1 LFLLYLTCDIAEQK
15 VSLRKRVVQSREQE
29 PPDVTRVKVRT
40 TAVLTELALSLP
52 IEIAIA
58 QNRFGLGAGGEDVP
72 TDPKSSLLAQ
82 LHAYQST
89 PPTLSGLADSTTL
102 GRTFTTRMAEA
113 GRIEDK
119 AEQTAARGQVRQWA
133 REVCRNEIDA
143 RVRVALSSPAPFIE
157 RLVHFW
163 SNHFAVSVQ
172 KPQVYLMAGAFER
185 EVVRPHVL
193 GRFEDMLLAAE
204 RHAAMLIYLDQ
215 GQSSGPNSQAATRA
229 ASRGGRGRFGIN
241 ENLAREIME
250 LHTLGVRS
258 GYEQAD
264 VTEFALALTGFG
276 IGTVKQ
282 SDAGYFLFRPGRHEP
297 GERRI
302 LGKTYAQEGEQQA
315 LAVLRDLATAEATA
329 MHIATKLARHF
340 IADDPPTAAVERL
353 AGAFREAR
361 GDLSAVYEA
370 LIASPEAWQPA
381 PAKFK
386 TPWEWTI
393 SALRG
398 LGMDHIEKPPAP
410 RLLTQLGQ
418 PVWQPGSPAGY
429 DDIAGSWAAPGALL
443 RRVEAARLLA
453 ARAGD
458 VDPRLLAQRLFAGTL
473 SEATQTEVANA
484 ESVRTGVALLLVS
497 PDFQRR

>member
-1 LFLLYLTCDIAEQK
+1 MARPF
-15 VSLRKRVVQSREQE
+15 
-29 PPDVTRVKVRT
+29 
-40 TAVLTELALSLP
+40 
-52 IEIAIA
+52 EIAIA

-72 TDPKSSLLAQ
+72 AEPKASLLAQ
-82 LHAYQST
+82 LQAYQQT
-89 PPTLSGLADSTTL
+89 PAALSSLLDSSTL
-102 GRTFTTRMAEA
+102 GRTFATRMAEA
-113 GRIEDK
+113 GGINDK
-119 AEQTAARGQVRQWA
+119 AQQIEARRAVRQWT
-133 REVCRNEIDA
+133 REVYRSEIDA
-143 RVRVALSSPAPFIE
+143 RVSAALTTSTPFIE

-163 SNHFAVSVQ
+163 SNHFAISVQ

-193 GRFEDMLLAAE
+193 GRFQDMLLAAE

-215 GQSSGPNSQAATRA
+215 GQSSGPQSPAAVRA
-229 ASRGGRGRFGIN
+229 ANRGGRGRFGIN

-264 VTEFALALTGFG
+264 VTEFALALTGYG
-276 IGTVKQ
+276 VGTPKQ
-282 SDAGYFLFRPGRHEP
+282 SEAGYFLFRPGRHEP

-302 LGKTYAQEGEQQA
+302 LGRTYAPEGEQQA
-315 LAVLRDLATAEATA
+315 LAVLRDIATADATA

-340 IADDPPTAAVERL
+340 IADDPPAAAVERL
-353 AGAFREAR
+353 AAAFRDSQ
-361 GDLSAVYEA
+361 GDLSAVYRA
-370 LIASPEAWQPA
+370 LVDSPEAWQAA

-398 LGMDHIEKPPAP
+398 LGMDHLEKPPP
-410 RLLTQLGQ
+410 QRLLAQLGQ

-429 DDIAGSWAAPGALL
+429 DDVADSWAAPGALL

-453 ARAGD
+453 ARSGD
-458 VDPRLLAQRLFAGTL
+458 VDPRGLSQRLFAGTL
-473 SEATQTEVANA
+473 SEATQTEIANA

>member
-1 LFLLYLTCDIAEQK
+1 M
-15 VSLRKRVVQSREQE
+15 
-29 PPDVTRVKVRT
+29 P
-40 TAVLTELALSLP
+40 LP

-58 QNRFGLGAGGEDVP
+58 QNRFGLGAGPPEVAA
-72 TDPKSSLLAQ
+72 DPKSALLLQ
-82 LHAYQST
+82 LQAYQQT
-89 PPTLSGLADSTTL
+89 PAALSGLSDSTTL
-102 GRTFTTRMAEA
+102 GSTYAARMADASGVTDEA
-113 GRIEDK
+113 QK
-119 AEQTAARGQVRQWA
+119 MAARREVRQWT
-133 REVCRNEIDA
+133 RQVYRDEIDA
-143 RVRVALSSPAPFIE
+143 RMSAALTTPTPFIE

-163 SNHFAVSVQ
+163 SNHFAISVQ
-172 KPQVYLMAGAFER
+172 KPQVYLLAGAFER

-215 GQSSGPNSQAATRA
+215 GQSSGPGSAAAVRA
-229 ASRGGRGRFGIN
+229 ANRGRRGRFGIN

-258 GYEQAD
+258 GYSQAD

-276 IGTVKQ
+276 VGTPDR
-282 SDAGYFLFRPGRHEP
+282 SDPGYFLFRPGRHEP
-297 GERRI
+297 GERHI
-302 LGKTYAQEGEQQA
+302 LGRTYAQEGEEQA
-315 LAVLRDLATAEATA
+315 LAVLRDIAAAEATA

-340 IADDPPTAAVERL
+340 IADDPPAAAVQRL
-353 AGAFREAR
+353 AAAFRDSQ
-361 GDLSAVYEA
+361 GNLGVVYRA
-370 LIASPEAWQPA
+370 LVDSPEAWQAA

-398 LGMDHIEKPPAP
+398 LGVDRLERPPAQ
-410 RLLTQLGQ
+410 RLLAQLGQ

-429 DDIAGSWAAPGALL
+429 DDVAGSWAAPGALL

-458 VDPRLLAQRLFAGTL
+458 VDPRSLAQKLFAGTL
-473 SEATQTEVANA
+473 SVTTQTEVANA